1 MLSPTN
7 FTVNIDL
14 LKELYDIT
22 ANQVMKTIINEPTG
36 NFFYAPWVIKKEYV
50 GTVWE
55 KLLKPL
61 SNIGEVR
68 KIVLEPGQ
76 CYQAH
81 ADIDDRYHLTIQAEK
96 CYLIDLDF
104 DKTHELYP
112 DGIWYDM
119 KAGRLHSAAN
129 FGRYPRIQLV
139 VRKLMSRPVLKN
151 PVNIRFT
158 SSIINPDD
166 RRFIFDN
173 TISSVLNYFNKL
185 GVIDNFSFGDVVSMT
200 IENEALLNLQQQ
212 LPTGFNLEIV

>member
-7 FTVNIDL
+7 FTVSTEWFQ
-14 LKELYDIT
+14 ELYDIT
-22 ANQVMKTIINEPTG
+22 ANQVMKTVINEPTG
-36 NFFYAPWVIKKEYV
+36 NFFYDPWVIKKEYV

-96 CYLIDLDF
+96 CYLIDLNF
-104 DKTHELYP
+104 NKTHELYP
-112 DGIWYDM
+112 DGIWYEMD
-119 KAGRLHSAAN
+119 AGRLHTAAN
-129 FGRYPRIQLV
+129 FGRYPRMQLV
-139 VRKLMSRPVLKN
+139 ARKLMLRPVLKN
-151 PVNIRFT
+151 PINIRFT
-158 SSIINPDD
+158 SSIKNPDD

-173 TISSVLNYFNKL
+173 TLSTLLNYFNKL
-185 GVIDNFSFGDVVSMT
+185 GVIDNFSFGEVVSMT
-200 IENEALLNLQQQ
+200 IENEALLNLQRQ
-212 LPTGFNLEIV
+212 LPTGFDLEIV